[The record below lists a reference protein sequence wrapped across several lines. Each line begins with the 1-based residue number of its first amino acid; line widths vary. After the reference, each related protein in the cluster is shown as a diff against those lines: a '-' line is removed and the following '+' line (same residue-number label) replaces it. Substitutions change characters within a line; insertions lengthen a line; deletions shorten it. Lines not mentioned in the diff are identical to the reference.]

1 MLVPLSYASHSRK
14 KTPHLNRY
22 SVPQYETVR
31 STLFLDLRDGE
42 GLTRRLG
49 DAEDDCQ
56 SSTVN
61 DASCVAFLRWALPR
75 LHLRWPGF
83 RKVRRQVCRRIGR
96 RMAEL
101 ELADI
106 GAYRAYLE
114 THPEEW
120 RRLDALCWIPIS
132 RFYRDRRVF
141 DHLGSVVLPEL
152 AEEAAARGEKE
163 LRCWSAGCA
172 SGEEPYTV
180 SLIWAL
186 QLRDRFPGVSLRI
199 VATNADANLL
209 RRARRACYSASSLKD
224 LPPEWREKA
233 FARAGE
239 LFCLAPDF
247 RAGVEF
253 QLQDIRS
260 ELPAER
266 FQLVL
271 CRNLVFTYFRRLE
284 DRVESRGILVIG
296 THESLP
302 SGATRFSPRAEGLG
316 FFQKPLH

>member
-1 MLVPLSYASHSRK
+1 
-14 KTPHLNRY
+14 
-22 SVPQYETVR
+22 
-31 STLFLDLRDGE
+31 
-42 GLTRRLG
+42 
-49 DAEDDCQ
+49 
-56 SSTVN
+56 VN

-96 RMAEL
+96 RILEL
-101 ELADI
+101 ELADTT
-106 GAYRAYLE
+106 AYRAYLE

-141 DHLGSVVLPEL
+141 DHLGRVVLPEL
-152 AEEAAARGEKE
+152 AEEAAARGEEE

-172 SGEEPYTV
+172 SGEEPYTM

-186 QLRDRFPGVSLRI
+186 QLRDRFPGVTLRI
-199 VATNADANLL
+199 MATNADSNLL
-209 RRARRACYSASSLKD
+209 RRARRGSYSASSLKD

-233 FARAGE
+233 FARVGE
-239 LFCLAPDF
+239 RFCLAPDF

-253 QLQDIRS
+253 QLQDIRWQ
-260 ELPAER
+260 LPAER
-266 FQLVL
+266 FHLVL
-271 CRNLVFTYFRRLE
+271 CRNLVFTYFDEGQQRRCLQRI
-284 DRVESRGILVIG
+284 DDSVELGGILVIG